1 MSSRRARRPVPAQEE
16 CRGKRNNDPPKREFW
31 PVARRG
37 TAVMLNRLMGGTP
50 RKSSEL
56 LKKELLE
63 LQTQVDTEQRE
74 LMRLQTAKKAEEAEE
89 ADRQAATVYRLHE
102 SQSDDS
108 QSDAGQSDDSQSDGD
123 QSDDSQSDGGPS
135 DGGPSDDSQSDGGQS
150 DGGQSE
156 ESGSES
162 ERRYGWPPT
171 LEERAAAI
179 NAAVWG
185 TSRQHTQSHPEAEQA
200 PQPRVPRPPEQHQ
213 PQMPVQASPHR
224 AAAEAEYRAAMAAA
238 LEAAETAARLRLE
251 SESESDNERRDSD
264 SWTPTL
270 EEATKATERAAAINA
285 AAWSASRQQH
295 TQAQSPPQA
304 ARAAAAPAR
313 WFQPT
318 EPAVQPQPQ
327 VPLHYSPEGKEQEQA
342 RKERVVAVV
351 ARWQQQNGPW
361 LRTLLAAL
369 DAPELGAILGLCKSV
384 CTKLPAGSDEGAVR
398 RAYLRAIKRV
408 HPDKV
413 SAQAPA
419 QERFAAAAIFD
430 ALREANERNESA
442 AELPERRMRPERRR
456 RPS

>member
-1 MSSRRARRPVPAQEE
+1 
-16 CRGKRNNDPPKREFW
+16 
-31 PVARRG
+31 
-37 TAVMLNRLMGGTP
+37 MLNRLMGGTP

-63 LQTQVDTEQRE
+63 LQTRVDTEQRE
-74 LMRLQTAKKAEEAEE
+74 LMRLQTAKRAAEVEE

-108 QSDAGQSDDSQSDGD
+108 QSDGGQSDDSQ
-123 QSDDSQSDGGPS
+123 
-135 DGGPSDDSQSDGGQS
+135 SDDSQSDGGQS
-150 DGGQSE
+150 DDSQSEGGQSDGGE
-156 ESGSES
+156 SDGGESDQSDAGQSDAGQSEDSGSGT
-162 ERRYGWPPT
+162 ERRHGWPPT

-238 LEAAETAARLRLE
+238 LEAAETASRLRLE

-264 SWTPTL
+264 SWPTTL
-270 EEATKATERAAAINA
+270 EEATKATERAASINA
-285 AAWSASRQQH
+285 AAWSASRQRA
-295 TQAQSPPQA
+295 QAQSPPEA

-318 EPAVQPQPQ
+318 EPPVQPQPQ
-327 VPLHYSPEGKEQEQA
+327 PQPQPLHSSPEGKEQEQA

-384 CTKLPAGSDEGAVR
+384 CTKLPVGSDEGAVR

-442 AELPERRMRPERRR
+442 AELPERRKRPERRS

>member
-1 MSSRRARRPVPAQEE
+1 MPAQEE

-63 LQTQVDTEQRE
+63 LQAQVDAEQRE

-108 QSDAGQSDDSQSDGD
+108 QSDAGQSDAGQSDDSQSDGD

-185 TSRQHTQSHPEAEQA
+185 TSRQQSHPEAEQV
-200 PQPRVPRPPEQHQ
+200 PQPRAPRPPEQHQ

-318 EPAVQPQPQ
+318 EPPVQPQPQ
-327 VPLHYSPEGKEQEQA
+327 PQPQMPLQASPEGKEQEQA

-351 ARWQQQNGPW
+351 TRWQQQNGPW

-384 CTKLPAGSDEGAVR
+384 CTKLPAGSEEAAVR

-442 AELPERRMRPERRR
+442 AELPERRKMRPERRR

>member
-1 MSSRRARRPVPAQEE
+1 MCTAAASERGEFGRWPA
-16 CRGKRNNDPPKREFW
+16 
-31 PVARRG
+31 VAHSL
-37 TAVMLNRLMGGTP
+37 MLNRLMGGTP

-74 LMRLQTAKKAEEAEE
+74 LMRLQTAKTAAEAEE

-108 QSDAGQSDDSQSDGD
+108 QSDHGQSDGGQSDGSQSDGGQSDDSQSDGSQSD
-123 QSDDSQSDGGPS
+123 GGESDDSQSE
-135 DGGPSDDSQSDGGQS
+135 GGQS

-156 ESGSES
+156 DSGGES

-251 SESESDNERRDSD
+251 SESESDNERRGSD
-264 SWTPTL
+264 SWPTTL

-285 AAWSASRQQH
+285 AAWSASRQR
-295 TQAQSPPQA
+295 TQAQSPPEA

>member
-1 MSSRRARRPVPAQEE
+1 
-16 CRGKRNNDPPKREFW
+16 
-31 PVARRG
+31 
-37 TAVMLNRLMGGTP
+37 MLNRLMGGTP

-63 LQTQVDTEQRE
+63 LQAQVDAEQRE

-108 QSDAGQSDDSQSDGD
+108 QSDAGQSDAGQSDDSQSDGD

-185 TSRQHTQSHPEAEQA
+185 TSRQSHPEAEQV
-200 PQPRVPRPPEQHQ
+200 PQPRAPRPPEQHQ

-318 EPAVQPQPQ
+318 EPPVQPQPQ
-327 VPLHYSPEGKEQEQA
+327 PQPQMPLQASPEGKEQEQA

-351 ARWQQQNGPW
+351 TRWQQQNGPW
-361 LRTLLAAL
+361 LRTLIAAL

-442 AELPERRMRPERRR
+442 AELPERRKMRPERRR